1 MSLGASE
8 AHEKIR
14 FAASILNRKQK
25 GSKSQEKLKV
35 REIIFKQKKKGPKS
49 IK

>member
-1 MSLGASE
+1 MSLGVSE

-14 FAASILNRKQK
+14 FAASILNRKK
-25 GSKSQEKLKV
+25 NGSKSQEKLKV
-35 REIIFKQKKKGPKS
+35 RDIIFKQKKKGPKS